1 MLISEKITL
10 IFATW
15 VLIILFLTGDE
26 NLEIFFVLL
35 FIGILIIR
43 ELTDVFIPGD
53 LKDRMNMFI
62 YIFVII
68 FIVIV
73 GKKVMTILG
82 I

>member
-1 MLISEKITL
+1 MSEKISL
-10 IFATW
+10 VFIAW
-15 VLIILFLTGDE
+15 VLVVLFLTGDAD
-26 NLEIFFVLL
+26 LEIFFILL

-53 LKDRMNMFI
+53 LKDRMNTFI
-62 YIFVII
+62 YIFIII

-73 GKKVMTILG
+73 GKKVITILG

>member
-1 MLISEKITL
+1 VLLSEKITL
-10 IFATW
+10 VFIVW
-15 VLIILFLTGDE
+15 ILVILFLTGDE

-35 FIGILIIR
+35 FIGILVIR
-43 ELTDVFIPGD
+43 ELTDIFIPGD

-73 GKKVMTILG
+73 GKKVITILG

>member
-1 MLISEKITL
+1 VLISEKITL